1 MTDFNSAAQDL
12 LWLARRLRG
21 VLDLAPELE
30 KLSSLQNAQ
39 QEAQNRVDL
48 LKAEGDDLY
57 EKSLGAKNAL
67 EASRIAAEALVRE
80 AEARAADLEAK
91 AVVDAQR
98 AREELTQ
105 VAYAEVQKADDDRK
119 AILKLIQRH
128 KDNLQGILDQT
139 VFAEE
144 HLAKIKAEIESLK
157 AKF

>member
-12 LWLARRLRG
+12 LWLTRRLRG